1 MAYVEIRDLMAI
13 FKPRM
18 KIPASKKTLTDEQLE
33 AIRMYDTCT
42 IANAIETFGV
52 RLASDGFTDATIK
65 CVFPNQGAM
74 LGYAATGRIQGS
86 AIPMAGQRCYD
97 RTDWWEVRAFHPC
110 APCGGFAGHE

>member
-42 IANAIETFGV
+42 IANAIETFG
-52 RLASDGFTDATIK
+52 
-65 CVFPNQGAM
+65 Q
-74 LGYAATGRIQGS
+74 
-86 AIPMAGQRCYD
+86 AGQ
-97 RTDWWEVRAFHPC
+97 
-110 APCGGFAGHE
+110 